1 MPAGTLK
8 AGVFVF
14 LSGPAIAGIDLVSTV
29 EFSAPRDWLPASAD
43 IAPKHVAPVRKF
55 RLRML
60 VRSKFAPKIVRGL
73 ARARQPLRKRAARC
87 LQACASRAAC
97 RANPD
102 RRTLASRTALRQR
115 PTPITAIP
123 IRHGPRARAMPR
135 IDQTG
140 RSRISSV
147 SSRIAC
153 WASGVGRLCAEMA
166 RQSTLTG
173 AGSTSLRTTNS
184 PERAEAATP
193 LAVSTA

>member
-55 RLRML
+55 RLSML
-60 VRSKFAPKIVRGL
+60 ARSNFAPKIVRGL

-87 LQACASRAAC
+87 LQACQSRAAC
-97 RANPD
+97 QANPD

-115 PTPITAIP
+115 PTSITA
-123 IRHGPRARAMPR
+123 MPK

-140 RSRISSV
+140 SSRISSV

-153 WASGVGRLCAEMA
+153 WASGVGRLCAGMA